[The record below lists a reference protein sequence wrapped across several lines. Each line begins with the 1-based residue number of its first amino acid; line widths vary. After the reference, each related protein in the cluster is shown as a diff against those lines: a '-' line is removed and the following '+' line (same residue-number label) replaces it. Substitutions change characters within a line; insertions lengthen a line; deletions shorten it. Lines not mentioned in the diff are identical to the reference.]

1 MWRRSLCA
9 CACNVPLLPKCRS
22 GASAISTTGILAAAL
37 SHQDVRLSCT
47 TLCLWRWANANAID
61 RRARGSRPPVSR
73 RPRVIRS
80 TVESTAARVWK
91 TLCACWTSCRSTSS
105 PLGISVKG
113 SGYPMRLLSTRVGG
127 HCDSK
132 EDPRFP
138 QFGSAA
144 GSTAPGSLESLTC
157 SNSLVSLT
165 HAFYVARPHA
175 KLRLGVNTPS
185 GLRFGRMK
193 REICYSGRK
202 RSGRFQSAERAKP
215 ARIVISQ

>member
-1 MWRRSLCA
+1 
-9 CACNVPLLPKCRS
+9 
-22 GASAISTTGILAAAL
+22 
-37 SHQDVRLSCT
+37 
-47 TLCLWRWANANAID
+47 
-61 RRARGSRPPVSR
+61 
-73 RPRVIRS
+73 
-80 TVESTAARVWK
+80 
-91 TLCACWTSCRSTSS
+91 SS
-105 PLGISVKG
+105 PLGVSVKG
-113 SGYPMRLLSTRVGG
+113 LDIPCVFFRHASAATVTGG
-127 HCDSK
+127 S
-132 EDPRFP
+132 RFP
-138 QFGSAA
+138 QFGCAA